1 MKLASIK
8 KYIAKSTS
16 SKDIQLFLVKDI
28 EPITMCALAMNPNL
42 TEEAQFVL
50 SNFTD
55 WTGDILAQNPNL
67 SKKTQLILARSDC
80 IEILYN
86 LCYNT
91 NICNEAKDILKSRNV
106 IKLNYNIT
114 ISSFRI

>member
-1 MKLASIK
+1 MNLFVPIVK
-8 KYIAKSTS
+8 KISGEK
-16 SKDIQLFLVKDI
+16 IHL
-28 EPITMCALAMNPNL
+28 ALA
-42 TEEAQFVL
+42 
-50 SNFTD
+50 
-55 WTGDILAQNPNL
+55 
-67 SKKTQLILARSDC
+67 KYARSDC